1 MTKKEQQKGER
12 KREIAYATQPRCL
25 EENEETGVIG
35 YALRY
40 RNGRIFGEET
50 AAVAPA
56 IERLVERVQGT
67 RF

>member
-1 MTKKEQQKGER
+1 MRAREKDGEKVTKKEQKGER

-50 AAVAPA
+50 AAVAPP
-56 IERLVERVQGT
+56 IER
-67 RF
+67 